1 MRLNPGRYETGR
13 DGALSG
19 TTRVYVVDGA
29 AFPGLPAKSLTFT
42 IMANALRI
50 ARRVAGDVDSGAVDE
65 IHESDGQA

>member
-1 MRLNPGRYETGR
+1 
-13 DGALSG
+13 
-19 TTRVYVVDGA
+19 VYVVDGA